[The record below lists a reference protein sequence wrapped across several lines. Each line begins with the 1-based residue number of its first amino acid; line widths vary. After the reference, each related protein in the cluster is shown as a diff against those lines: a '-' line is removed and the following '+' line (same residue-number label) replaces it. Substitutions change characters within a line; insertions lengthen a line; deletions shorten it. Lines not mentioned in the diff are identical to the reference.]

1 MILLFCRKTA
11 KRKGCFMDK
20 LIEFCERL
28 PPQAELFTC
37 RIGTSK
43 DLTIFFKGILQSTFE
58 KGYKPSDKDTTET
71 LVYETIDDL
80 VEECLQIAEDEGYG
94 TEHDTIRFH
103 AFTIDRKPIR
113 SKVLKRDIHIDT
125 SFQQHDAIAS
135 LTTANIRMSEEIR
148 RTMREIANN
157 NKEHLATIQSLSQ
170 TLITSQKEKL
180 LLERENMARE
190 LIMEMHDKDTGD
202 DTRQQGLSLLERIA
216 HGLFSQHAMQG
227 ANIDDMIKETI
238 KNDPEKV
245 REFMKDPEV
254 VESIMREVMRGG
266 DDEQQE

>member
-1 MILLFCRKTA
+1 
-11 KRKGCFMDK
+11 MDK
-20 LIEFCERL
+20 LIDFCERL
-28 PPQAELFTC
+28 PPQAQIFTC

-43 DLTIFFKGILQSTFE
+43 DLTIFFKAILQETFE
-58 KGYKPSDKDTTET
+58 QGYKPSDKDTTET

-94 TEHDTIRFH
+94 TEYDTIRFH

-113 SKVLKRDIHIDT
+113 SKVLKKEIHVDNTID
-125 SFQQHDAIAS
+125 QHNAVHS
-135 LTTANIRMSEEIR
+135 LTVANIRMSEEIR

-180 LLERENMARE
+180 QLERENMARE

-216 HGLFSQHAMQG
+216 HGLFSQTAMQG

-245 REFMKDPEV
+245 REFMQDPEIV
-254 VESIMREVMRGG
+254 ASIMREVMREDEG
-266 DDEQQE
+266 DDHERNE

>member
-1 MILLFCRKTA
+1 
-11 KRKGCFMDK
+11 
-20 LIEFCERL
+20 
-28 PPQAELFTC
+28 
-37 RIGTSK
+37 
-43 DLTIFFKGILQSTFE
+43 
-58 KGYKPSDKDTTET
+58 
-71 LVYETIDDL
+71 
-80 VEECLQIAEDEGYG
+80 
-94 TEHDTIRFH
+94 
-103 AFTIDRKPIR
+103 
-113 SKVLKRDIHIDT
+113 
-125 SFQQHDAIAS
+125 
-135 LTTANIRMSEEIR
+135 
-148 RTMREIANN
+148 
-157 NKEHLATIQSLSQ
+157 
-170 TLITSQKEKL
+170 
-180 LLERENMARE
+180 MARE